1 MIPLRLC
8 LTNFLS
14 YHQKTEIDFQPIHLA
29 CISGNNGAGK
39 SSLLDAIT
47 WALFGR
53 ARRADDALIFGN
65 MDECEVVLEFAYEG
79 DHYRIRRLKPRGKT
93 GVLEFFFKVDDTGD
107 WRNITEKSLRETEAR
122 IAQTLRMDY
131 ETFTNAS
138 FFLQGKADQF
148 AQQKPGDRKRILGS
162 ILGLDIWETYKEK
175 AAEKRKAVEREINT
189 LDARLQDTRQELGEE
204 DQRKETLRQLEARLA
219 DVSQRRQ
226 DQEKLL
232 DQFRQIEGAVK
243 EQKKTLD
250 TLNGQLNNLLAN
262 RRQTESR
269 LQMRLNEQDGIQ
281 TVLKQS
287 DQIRADH
294 GELIKIR
301 ARLEQ
306 MNLLAGQVHELENRR
321 LEPQVSMEKKKAAR
335 QQEQQHLLQQ
345 KRQVDEITAQETVME
360 VELTQLLE
368 KMSAD
373 QPLVESRPQI
383 EDQITHLNQQA
394 ADLKSE
400 NTRLHAEMDEIKKR
414 QVEFEGMQAGQCP
427 TCGQE
432 LSPDH
437 IHRMVDD
444 LGTQGVARGD
454 VFRANKKALENLLKE
469 LEDLNVKRKEIAQAE
484 TRLTALQ
491 RRHDQIVNWL
501 EQNQPIQTAWQK
513 TGSERLKEVEA
524 ELASGSYLQAEQSAL
539 DAITAELAALSY
551 DPAVHQQLRKQESEL
566 KATEE
571 KLLHLEKAAASLTPV
586 EREIGDLRAALQQ
599 NQEQQIVLQD
609 QIGQIEGSYQQM
621 TEKLPDML
629 SAEKSHRALF
639 DEENHIRKE
648 VGAASQKVN
657 VLKDLKKKEK
667 ELNAEREERATLS
680 GRYRTLEKA
689 FSKDGVPALLIEQ
702 ALPEIEAQAND
713 ILDRL
718 SGGAMS
724 IRFLTQRDYKDKSR
738 DDKKETLD
746 IQISDPSGIRD
757 YEMFSG
763 GEAFR
768 VNFAIRLALSRVLA
782 GRSGARLQTLVIDE
796 GFGSQDASGRQ
807 RLIEAINMVQNDFAK
822 VLVITHLEELK
833 DAFPH
838 RIEVEKQSVGSTVR
852 VLT

>member
-1 MIPLRLC
+1 MIPIRLS

-53 ARRADDALIFGN
+53 ARRADDSLIFG
-65 MDECEVVLEFAYEG
+65 DQAECEVVFEFEYEN
-79 DHYRIRRLKPRGKT
+79 DRYRIRRVKPRGKT
-93 GVLEFFFKVDDTGD
+93 GLLEFFFKVDDSD
-107 WRNITEKSLRETEAR
+107 EWRNITEKSLRDTEAR
-122 IAQTLRMDY
+122 IQQTLRMDY

-175 AAEKRKAVEREINT
+175 ATEKRKTVDREIIAI
-189 LDARLQDTRQELGEE
+189 DARMNEIRSELNEE
-204 DQRKETLRQLEARLA
+204 DHRKETLRQLEARLT
-219 DVSQRRQ
+219 DVSTRRQ
-226 DQEKLL
+226 EQEKLL
-232 DQFRQIEGAVK
+232 DQFRQIEGAVR

-250 TLNGQLNNLLAN
+250 TLNGQLNNLIAN
-262 RRQTESR
+262 RRQIESR
-269 LQMRLNEQDGIQ
+269 LQMRINEQTDIK
-281 TVLKQS
+281 TVLEQS

-294 GELIKIR
+294 GELQQIR

-306 MNLLAGQVHELENRR
+306 MNALAGKVHELENRR
-321 LEPQVSMEKKKAAR
+321 LEPQVSMEKKKASR

-345 KRQVDEITAQETVME
+345 KRQVDEILAQKAGMQ
-360 VELTQLLE
+360 VELTDILA
-368 KMSAD
+368 KISSD
-373 QPLVESRPQI
+373 QPLTEARPQI
-383 EDQITHLNQQA
+383 EDQIAHLNQQA
-394 ADLKSE
+394 ADLKAE
-400 NTRLHAEMDEIKKR
+400 NTRLHAEMIEIKKR
-414 QVEFEGMQAGQCP
+414 QHEFEELQAGLCP
-427 TCGQE
+427 TCGQD

-437 IHRMVDD
+437 IHHMVDD
-444 LGTQGVARGD
+444 LGVQGKTLGDAHRENQQALADLQTQLDQLNAR
-454 VFRANKKALENLLKE
+454 
-469 LEDLNVKRKEIAQAE
+469 RKEALQAE

-491 RRHDQIVNWL
+491 RRNDQIANWFD
-501 EQNQPIQTAWQK
+501 QNQPIQSAWEQ
-513 TGSERLKEVEA
+513 TGAGRLKAIEE
-524 ELASGSYLQAEQSAL
+524 ELDSGSYLQAEQAAL
-539 DAITAELAALSY
+539 DAIASELAALGY
-551 DPAVHQQLRKQESEL
+551 DPAVHQQLRRQETEL
-566 KATEE
+566 KTAEE

-586 EREIGDLRAALQQ
+586 EREIGDLQSSLKQ
-599 NQEQQIVLQD
+599 NQEQQVALQD
-609 QIGQIEGSYQQM
+609 QIGQIEGSYKKM
-621 TEKLPDML
+621 TEQLPDLM
-629 SAEKSHRALF
+629 SVETSHRKLF
-639 DEENHIRKE
+639 DEENQIRKE
-648 VGAASQKVN
+648 VGAASQRVN
-657 VLKDLKKKEK
+657 VLKELRKKIKEY
-667 ELNAEREERATLS
+667 EAEREDRAALA

-746 IQISDPSGIRD
+746 IQISDPSGVRD

-782 GRSGARLQTLVIDE
+782 GRAGARLQTLVIDE

-807 RLIEAINMVQNDFAK
+807 RLIEAINMVQYDFAK

-838 RIEVEKQSVGSTVR
+838 RIEVEKLSLGSTVR
-852 VLT
+852 VLV